1 MLDQMLAPFPT
12 RFDQLVEGVNWR
24 EEGEDE
30 WTPIES
36 DED

>member
-1 MLDQMLAPFPT
+1 MLDQMLAAFST
-12 RFDQLVEGVNWR
+12 KFDQLVEGVNWR

-30 WTPIES
+30 WILIES